1 MRLAGKVAL
10 ITGAGRG
17 IGEGIARRFV
27 AEGARVFVTDRNV
40 EEGEAVARDLSRS
53 SQGVWFVKL
62 EVSMERDWMDAM
74 ARVKE
79 RAGRLDVLVSN
90 AGINIRD
97 PIEQMTEANLDAML
111 AVNVK
116 GPFLGMKHAIPL
128 LRDAG
133 GGSILCT
140 SSICGLIGHRYTTE
154 AYTMVKGALTL
165 LARSV
170 AVRYAKDNIRCNCVH
185 PSTVE
190 TSLTGTMLSDPV
202 RRAERVGEV
211 PLGRLAS
218 VEDVAAAFVYLASD
232 EARFVNGVSFPVDGG
247 LTAS

>member
-17 IGEGIARRFV
+17 IGEGIARKFL

-40 EEGEAVARDLSRS
+40 DEGEALVRDLSRAS
-53 SQGVWFVKL
+53 PSVWFLKL
-62 EVSMERDWMDAM
+62 DVSVEQDWKDAM
-74 ARVKE
+74 TRVKE
-79 RAGRLDVLVSN
+79 RVGRLDVLVSN

-133 GGSILCT
+133 GGSIVCT
-140 SSICGLIGHRYTTE
+140 SSICGLVGHRYTPE

-190 TSLTGTMLSDPV
+190 TSLTGTMLSDPA

-211 PLGRLAS
+211 PLGRLAA